1 MLAGIGSPPDA
12 AAARRPGRRSL
23 LAPSI
28 SNVWR
33 NFMKPFRR
41 LAGITDAEDPP
52 ADLTDETLL
61 AGLGSGD
68 PDLSLAFVRRFKR
81 VVFGVA
87 VSIVRDPAT
96 AEDVARETFER
107 AGRHAPMYDARC
119 GSVRGW
125 LLTIARN
132 LAVGALRPRATIPAA
147 PPDNLPA
154 LLIAVTGPDKDSA
167 RAHGNAAARLHG
179 ALAALPPEQ
188 TRAVLMAGVYGMRS
202 KQVAEAEGV
211 ALGTARNRVRAGLCK
226 LFTAQLRP
234 GIYEE

>member
-1 MLAGIGSPPDA
+1 
-12 AAARRPGRRSL
+12 
-23 LAPSI
+23 
-28 SNVWR
+28 
-33 NFMKPFRR
+33 
-41 LAGITDAEDPP
+41 
-52 ADLTDETLL
+52 
-61 AGLGSGD
+61 
-68 PDLSLAFVRRFKR
+68 

-107 AGRHAPMYDARC
+107 AGSHAPMYDARC

-132 LAVGALRPRATIPAA
+132 LAVGALRPRVTIPAA

-154 LLIAVTGPDKDSA
+154 LLIAVTGPDKESA
-167 RAHGNAAARLHG
+167 RAHSNAAARLHG

-188 TRAVLMAGVYGMRS
+188 TRAVLMAGIYGMPS
-202 KQVAEAEGV
+202 QQVAEAEGI

-226 LFTAQLRP
+226 LFSAQLRP
-234 GIYEE
+234 DIYEE

>member
-1 MLAGIGSPPDA
+1 
-12 AAARRPGRRSL
+12 
-23 LAPSI
+23 
-28 SNVWR
+28 
-33 NFMKPFRR
+33 MKPFRR

-52 ADLTDETLL
+52 AGLTDETLL
-61 AGLGSGD
+61 AGLGIGD
-68 PDLSLAFVRRFKR
+68 PGLSLAFVRRFKR

-87 VSIVRDPAT
+87 LSIVRDPAT

-107 AGRHAPMYDARC
+107 AGRHAPMYDDRC

-147 PPDNLPA
+147 PPDNLSA
-154 LLIAVTGPDKDSA
+154 LLIAVTGPDKESA
-167 RAHGNAAARLHG
+167 RTHGNAAARLHG

-202 KQVAEAEGV
+202 QQLAEAEGV
-211 ALGTARNRVRAGLCK
+211 SLGTARNRVRTGLCK
-226 LFTAQLRP
+226 LFSVQLRP
-234 GIYEE
+234 DIYEE